1 LPGELELGSDG
12 ESEARRPKKATER
25 RNVTSNYLLAV
36 MTVLVGFVVTPI
48 LTHQLGIL
56 RYGVWAL
63 IGSLIP
69 FLELLELGF
78 ANATVAFIGRH
89 LELDEHDQVGA
100 TINTSFL
107 ILSVL
112 GVVAFVGVTIFTI
125 FLPEII
131 TTIPS
136 SLVGQAQ
143 FLLLLMAFDMAL
155 SIPMDTFGGALV
167 GLQRYDL
174 LNYSLV
180 AVLVSQAIAWVIVLA
195 LHGGLVALGVVTVAI
210 SLVGQVSRVVIVH
223 RLLPWFRLSLRGFDR
238 RLIRAFT
245 SLSGWYSLAQISDAV
260 IDLSGVLIVGAAA
273 GVTAAAIY
281 AVAQRLGPLPVRIV
295 QPRVYTLFPA
305 AAEFGARGNDAG
317 LRDRTDAVAR
327 FALYLSVPTAIALG
341 FLAGPVVDVW
351 VGSEFSEA
359 ATIIGLLCVAS
370 ILQGWAFSVR
380 VALSGSSRPQL
391 PAILY
396 GLEAALHVSLGIV
409 LANRY
414 GPVGMAEAAL
424 IGVVAMEGCLLLP
437 LAYRQLGDSFP
448 RRAMVFVRA
457 LGPPALC
464 TAALGWVLGREGGP
478 LFAFTGAHGRI
489 AGLAVVGAAGLALMV
504 VFYVVML
511 ACMPAIQRKGLLART
526 RALLG
531 RLWARGLE

>member
-1 LPGELELGSDG
+1 M
-12 ESEARRPKKATER
+12 
-25 RNVTSNYLLAV
+25 TSNYLLAV
-36 MTVLVGFVVTPI
+36 MTVVVGFVVTPI

-78 ANATVAFIGRH
+78 ANATIAFIGRH
-89 LELDEHDQVGA
+89 LELDEHEQVGA

-107 ILSVL
+107 VLSVL

-125 FLPEII
+125 FLPEIV
-131 TTIPS
+131 TTIPA

-167 GLQRYDL
+167 GMQRYDL

-180 AVLVSQAIAWVIVLA
+180 AVLVAQAIGWVIVLA

-210 SLVGQVSRVVIVH
+210 SLVGQVSRLVIVH

-238 RLIRAFT
+238 RLLKTFT

-260 IDLSGVLIVGAAA
+260 LDLSDVLIVGAAA

-295 QPRVYTLFPA
+295 QPRIYTLFPA
-305 AAEFGARGNDAG
+305 AAEFGARGNEAG

-327 FALYLSVPTAIALG
+327 FALYLSVPAAIALG
-341 FLAGPVVDVW
+341 FLAGPVVQVW
-351 VGSEFSEA
+351 VGSQFSEA

-370 ILQGWAFSVR
+370 VLQGWAFSVR
-380 VALSGSSRPQL
+380 VALAGSSRPKL

-396 GLEAALHVSLGIV
+396 ALEAALHVSLGIV
-409 LANRY
+409 LVKRY
-414 GPVGMAEAAL
+414 GPVGMAEAVL
-424 IGVVAMEGCLLLP
+424 IGVVMIEGLLLLP
-437 LAYRQLGDSFP
+437 LAYRQLDDSFS
-448 RRAMVFVRA
+448 RRAMGFARA
-457 LGPPALC
+457 LGLPALC
-464 TAALGWVLGREGGP
+464 TAAIGWVLGREGGP

-489 AGLAVVGAAGLALMV
+489 AGLVVVGAAGLALVV
-504 VFYVVML
+504 VFYAVLL
-511 ACMPAIQRKGLLART
+511 ACIPALQRKDLLART
-526 RALLG
+526 RVLLG
-531 RLWARGLE
+531 RLWARGLD

>member
-1 LPGELELGSDG
+1 
-12 ESEARRPKKATER
+12 
-25 RNVTSNYLLAV
+25 
-36 MTVLVGFVVTPI
+36 MTVVVGFLVTPI
-48 LTHQLGIL
+48 LTHQLGIQ

-63 IGSLIP
+63 IGALIP

-89 LELDEHDQVGA
+89 LELDEHDKVAA
-100 TINTSFL
+100 TINTSFV

-125 FLPEII
+125 FLPQII
-131 TTIPS
+131 TTIPK

-180 AVLVSQAIAWVIVLA
+180 AVLVSQAIAWVVVLA
-195 LHGGLVALGVVTVAI
+195 FHGGLVALGIVTVAI
-210 SLVGQVSRVVIVH
+210 SLVGQVARLVIVH
-223 RLLPWFRLSLRGFDR
+223 RLLPWFRLSFRGFDR
-238 RLIRAFT
+238 GIVRTFT
-245 SLSGWYSLAQISDAV
+245 TLSGWYSLAQISDAV
-260 IDLSGVLIVGAAA
+260 LTLSDVLIVGAAA

-281 AVAQRLGPLPVRIV
+281 AVAQRLGPLPLRIV
-295 QPRVYTLFPA
+295 QPRIYTLFPA
-305 AAEFGARGNDAG
+305 AAELGARGNESG

-327 FALYLSVPTAIALG
+327 FALYLSVPAAITLG

-351 VGSEFSEA
+351 VGSLFGEA

-370 ILQGWAFSVR
+370 VVQGWAFSVR
-380 VALSGSSRPQL
+380 VALAGSSRPKL

-396 GLEAALHVSLGIV
+396 GLEAVLHVSLGIV

-424 IGVVAMEGCLLLP
+424 IGVLLMEGMLLIP

-448 RRAMVFVRA
+448 RRALGFTRA
-457 LGPPALC
+457 LGVPALC
-464 TAALGWVLGREGGP
+464 TGALAWLLGRSEGP
-478 LFAFTGAHGRI
+478 LFAFIGSHGRI
-489 AGLAVVGAAGLALMV
+489 VGLVVVGASGLALIAA
-504 VFYVVML
+504 FYAVLL
-511 ACMPAIQRKGLLART
+511 ACMPTVQRKDILVRS
-526 RALLG
+526 RVWLG